1 MDVERKKE
9 SLKKLRLVLKK
20 GMLSKFLVAYA
31 WVSGISLKSTWNF
44 CFCKFCKEFLVF
56 CTNVVTEV
64 ILNLILDKVF
74 P

>member
-31 WVSGISLKSTWNF
+31 WFSGISLKSTWSF
-44 CFCKFCKEFLVF
+44 CFCKEFLVF